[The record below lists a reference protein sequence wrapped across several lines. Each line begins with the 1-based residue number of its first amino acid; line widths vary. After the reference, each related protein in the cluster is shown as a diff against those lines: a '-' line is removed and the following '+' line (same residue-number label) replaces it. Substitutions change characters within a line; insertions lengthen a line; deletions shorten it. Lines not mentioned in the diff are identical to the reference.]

1 MFRYAG
7 MIVVSSADM
16 NDFRIRVVLFRHS
29 ISIIRVAA
37 ASSDLLQPPD
47 AFLGHFRFHSR
58 RSGSTLLAHP
68 SVFGAIPVRIAPFL
82 SGISS

>member
-7 MIVVSSADM
+7 MIVVSSVDM

-37 ASSDLLQPPD
+37 ASSDLL
-47 AFLGHFRFHSR
+47 
-58 RSGSTLLAHP
+58 
-68 SVFGAIPVRIAPFL
+68 
-82 SGISS
+82 